1 MGRTIV
7 SGYEI
12 AFVVDI
18 NAYGLMQDVRILQ
31 DRLDAIGATSSVLH
45 RKSRTYRDFLCNRK
59 VADTLIHLE
68 RIRGLWLNAADRH
81 WLFPNQE
88 FFRKWYV
95 HRLRYVD
102 RIFAKTRH
110 AEEIFSRY
118 KPPCIH
124 TGFTSRDRKLA
135 SVDKRWKRFLH
146 AAGNSKHKG
155 TEMVVD
161 LWSRHP
167 EWPELVLVQ
176 SEKKAPSSVPSN
188 ITLMRGYIDDAQMQH
203 IQNSCGIHLCP
214 SRAEGWG
221 HYILEGMSCGAVVV
235 TTNAPPMTEL
245 VGPGEGLVI
254 PWRQSRPEN
263 LGYEY
268 FADPDALESIIVDLL
283 GRSEE
288 SLAGIARSARRKFE
302 SIDREFTVR
311 MERIFR
317 QSLDD
322 RR

>member
-1 MGRTIV
+1 MSRRYE
-7 SGYEI
+7 YEI

-18 NAYGLMQDVRILQ
+18 NAYGLMQDVRLLQ
-31 DRLDAIGATSSVLH
+31 ERLESIGMASSVLH
-45 RKSRTYRDFLCNRK
+45 RRSRTYQDFLCNRK
-59 VADTLIHLE
+59 VADILIHLE

-88 FFRKWYV
+88 FFKKIYV

-110 AEEIFSRY
+110 AKEIFSRY
-118 KPPCIH
+118 NPRCTY
-124 TGFTSRDRKLA
+124 TGFTSQDRKMPG
-135 SVDKRWKRFLH
+135 VDRKWKRFLH

-155 TEMVVD
+155 TEMVID

-167 EWPELVLVQ
+167 EWPELVLVR
-176 SEKKAPSSVPSN
+176 SEKKAPLSVPSN
-188 ITLMRGYIDDAQMQH
+188 ITLMRGYLDDNEMKR

-214 SRAEGWG
+214 SKAEGWG

-245 VGPGEGLVI
+245 VGAGEGLVV
-254 PWRQSRPEN
+254 PWRGSRPEN
-263 LGYEY
+263 LGHEY
-268 FADPDALESIIVDLL
+268 FADPEALESIIEDLL
-283 GRSEE
+283 ERSEE
-288 SLAGIARSARRKFE
+288 SLQGISIAARRKFE
-302 SIDREFTVR
+302 AIDRDFEIE
-311 MERIFR
+311 MDRIFR
-317 QSLDD
+317 QCLES